1 MYMSMRGTARRA
13 RSAIAIDLQE
23 FGWERALIATMRH
36 STLPWLDSCEPVI
49 SLDAT
54 PLAEVAEL
62 GPRDRLS
69 LVAQF
74 SAHQAL
80 LHFAGFSDAELD
92 PGEWAVVRKRGNDCR
107 LVRTAARTTADEAPA
122 LTVIQQFAEVVAA
135 PPLDAL
141 RQSWGR
147 AESVYIEAESRLRG
161 DAAADLQWMRRS
173 ALGAIAAPGSD
184 ALRELLRIGTGRF
197 CASDVAIDSIRSAAA
212 LGSEQIIELGTGA
225 SPLQRYSALRAL
237 ASITGA
243 IERCG
248 ESEIVERVVEAASRQ
263 HLVFVVTNRDSFDAS
278 SARVIDML
286 AATDAGLWIVD
297 DANESDLPHSRFF
310 IVAPFLA
317 ARRGIEERIA
327 TLTTTDSQ
335 SWLERFVESED
346 FARFLETGALPEEE
360 RASSVG
366 SLREPARSC
375 IAALALLGTRIR
387 IDVASAFFQ
396 QLMFGGVAE
405 ELAIEGITSIE
416 DGHIVFSS
424 DASRVAAKN
433 LIPASSRPMLS
444 RVAASVMVETAGEL
458 AGAAALLI
466 DAGDPRAAAEL
477 LEQVT
482 FANDDHL
489 LLLQS
494 LSRQALTPRL
504 AQTLASMLIEKG
516 RYRDARDIVLLL
528 TEDVRD
534 LFLARIERRIGDY
547 SSARSRLERITNRT
561 FDHDALR
568 IELLHLES
576 RYDDMRVALAACTA
590 PHGEE
595 ERARLA
601 YLRALHAFETGEQID
616 PEDDADLPASHY
628 FASRLATYRAASRQD
643 FDDAAGRAAQSFA
656 RARDAAE
663 RIDAALDRVYIL
675 FTAGAWQ
682 EAREEALQTLALVEE
697 TQGDLAAGGI
707 LFILAYLAADDGQ
720 WAHAAQ
726 HIHRLRNFYR
736 GTSDGRRLLETE
748 LLSAHLNFSRGR
760 FSDAMRSAQLIADS
774 SLTAQIREAA
784 ALILDEIDWMER
796 RDTPL
801 RSTGTSGNVELT
813 RRHERMRLRRSGG
826 NVDRT
831 AATTRSQ
838 RLQLFRDAIGCGR
851 SDEAARIAAELG
863 VELPVGEG
871 NASSLELR
879 MLRDAALREFPFG
892 PRDFVPTPWRFATRN
907 RLGQW
912 HEIGSLPPAHATEL
926 DRVLASAETDWIIC
940 SDRELLFVDGIS
952 RWCAESREALA
963 AIFRTR
969 AGHHRMQ
976 RVIEQNETVSAA
988 KSEAIDG
995 IIGASPAIRE
1005 LGSLITRVS
1014 RRDVP
1019 ACILGES
1026 GTGKELVA
1034 RAIHR
1039 YSPRRGK
1046 TFTAVNCAALPENLI
1061 ESELFGCVRGAFTGA
1076 DRDRAGLIET
1086 SEGGTLFLD
1095 EIGEMPLVAQ
1105 AKLLRFLQEGEFRRV
1120 GDTVNRT
1127 ADVRIVSA
1135 TNRKLEAAVEEGR
1148 FREDLYYRI
1157 GGVEI
1162 ALPPLR
1168 DRATDVPMLAA
1179 HFLGK
1184 EHAKSRGGP
1193 TRLTA
1198 DAESVFLAYR
1208 WPGNVRELQNTIRA
1222 AHALAGDAAA
1232 IDVEHLPERMRSAVT
1247 RGGASISS
1255 YQDAVTRFRRDLI
1268 EKSLLQANGNQNRA
1282 AASLSMSR
1290 QALAY
1295 QIRELGIL
1303 VRPHVVTE
1311 R

>member
-1 MYMSMRGTARRA
+1 MSMRGTARRA
-13 RSAIAIDLQE
+13 RSAITIDLRE
-23 FGWERALIATMRH
+23 FGWDRALIATMRH
-36 STLPWLDSCEPVI
+36 STLPWLDGCVPVV

-54 PLAEVAEL
+54 PLAEVAEF

-92 PGEWAVVRKRGNDCR
+92 PAEWAVVRKRGNDCR
-107 LVRTAARTTADEAPA
+107 LVRTAARATADEANA
-122 LTVIQQFAEVVAA
+122 LTVIQQFAEAVAA
-135 PPLDAL
+135 PPLDSL

-147 AESVYIEAESRLRG
+147 AESVYIEAEARLRG

-173 ALGAIAAPGSD
+173 ALGAIAAPGAD
-184 ALRELLRIGTGRF
+184 ALREMFRSGAGRF
-197 CASDVAIDSIRSAAA
+197 RSTDAIDSIRAAAA
-212 LGSEQIIELGTGA
+212 LGSEQIIELGPGA

-237 ASITGA
+237 APFTGA
-243 IERCG
+243 IERSG

-263 HLVFVVTNRDSFDAS
+263 HLVFSVTNRDSFDAS
-278 SARVIDML
+278 SARVIEML
-286 AATDAGLWIVD
+286 AATDSGIWIID
-297 DANESDLPHSRFF
+297 DGNESDLPPSRFF
-310 IVAPFLA
+310 VVAPFLA
-317 ARRGIEERIA
+317 ARHDIEERIA
-327 TLTTTDSQ
+327 SLTVTDAR
-335 SWLERFVESED
+335 SWLEHFVESD
-346 FARFLETGALPEEE
+346 AFPRFLDTGTLPEAE
-360 RASSVG
+360 RASSVS
-366 SLREPARSC
+366 SLREPARSY
-375 IAALALLGTRIR
+375 IAALALLGTRVR

-396 QLMFGGVAE
+396 QLMFGGAAD
-405 ELAIEGITSIE
+405 ELAIEGITSID
-416 DGHIVFSS
+416 DGHIVFAS
-424 DASRVAAKN
+424 DAIRVAAKN
-433 LIPASSRPMLS
+433 LIPSASRPMLS
-444 RVAASVMVETAGEL
+444 RVAADVMVGTAGEL
-458 AGAAALLI
+458 ANAAALLI
-466 DAGDPRAAAEL
+466 DAGDPHAAAGL
-477 LEQVT
+477 LEKVT
-482 FANDDHL
+482 FASDKHL

-494 LSRQALTPRL
+494 LPRQALTP
-504 AQTLASMLIEKG
+504 TLAETLARALIDQG

-528 TEDVRD
+528 TGDIRE
-534 LFLARIERRIGDY
+534 LLLARIERRMGDY
-547 SSARSRLERITNRT
+547 LPAIARLERIASRT
-561 FDHDALR
+561 FARDILR
-568 IELLHLES
+568 AELFHLVGRS
-576 RYDDMRVALAACTA
+576 DDMRAALQDCKPTSDEEHARFAYFRALLKHEGNRSLDQPDDQLGIEPPEGHHLTSRLGMYLAA
-590 PHGEE
+590 
-595 ERARLA
+595 ARHDLDEA
-601 YLRALHAFETGEQID
+601 ARHAALSI
-616 PEDDADLPASHY
+616 AS
-628 FASRLATYRAASRQD
+628 
-643 FDDAAGRAAQSFA
+643 
-656 RARDAAE
+656 ARDVGE
-663 RIDAALDRVYIL
+663 RIDAALDRIYIL
-675 FTAGAWQ
+675 FTAGAWP
-682 EAREEALQTLALVEE
+682 EAREDCLRTLALVEE
-697 TQGDLAAGGI
+697 TQGDRAAGSI

-720 WAHAAQ
+720 WASAAQ

-736 GTSDGRRLLETE
+736 GTGNERRLLETE
-748 LLSAHLNFSRGR
+748 LLASHLNFSRGR
-760 FSDAMRSAQLIADS
+760 FADAVRAAQSIAEIES
-774 SLTAQIREAA
+774 TPQIREAA

-796 RDTPL
+796 RETPL
-801 RSTGTSGNVELT
+801 RSTGKSGNVELT
-813 RRHERMRLRRSGG
+813 RRHQTLRIRRSGG
-826 NVDRT
+826 HVDLS
-831 AATTRSQ
+831 AGTTRSQ
-838 RLQLFRDAIGCGR
+838 RLQLFRDAIGHGR
-851 SDEAARIAAELG
+851 SEEAARIAAEMG
-863 VELPVGEG
+863 IEVPVAEG
-871 NASSLELR
+871 NASSLELK

-892 PRDFVPTPWRFATRN
+892 QRDFVPTPWRFAIRN

-912 HEIGSLPPAHATEL
+912 HEIGSLPAAHAAEL
-926 DRVLASAETDWIIC
+926 DRVLASAETDWIVC

-969 AGHHRMQ
+969 AEHHRMQ
-976 RVIEQNETVSAA
+976 RVIEQNENVSVA

-995 IIGASPAIRE
+995 IIGDSPAMRE

-1019 ACILGES
+1019 VCILGES

-1034 RAIHR
+1034 RALHR

-1095 EIGEMPLVAQ
+1095 EIGEMPLAAQ

-1120 GDTVNRT
+1120 GDTVNRA

-1157 GGVEI
+1157 GGIEI

-1179 HFLGK
+1179 HFLAK
-1184 EHAKSRGGP
+1184 EREKSRGGAAK
-1193 TRLTA
+1193 LTA

-1232 IDVEHLPERMRSAVT
+1232 IDVEHLPERMRSAVV
-1247 RGGASISS
+1247 RGGAGISS

-1295 QIRELGIL
+1295 QIRELGIM
-1303 VRPHVVTE
+1303 VRSHVVTE